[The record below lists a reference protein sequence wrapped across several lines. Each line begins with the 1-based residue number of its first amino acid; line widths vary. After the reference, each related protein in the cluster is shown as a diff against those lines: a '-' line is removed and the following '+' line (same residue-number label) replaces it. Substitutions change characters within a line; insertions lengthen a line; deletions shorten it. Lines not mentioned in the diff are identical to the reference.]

1 MVIQRTESSRLIQ
14 INNKSKRILEIFTD
28 EGFVYYHKLQKYP
41 L

>member
-1 MVIQRTESSRLIQ
+1 MVVQRIELSRTIQ

-28 EGFVYYHKLQKYP
+28 EGFVYYYKLQEYP